1 MHLGFNEVQAL
12 FTDVRA
18 SLLTVA
24 SQAGAWVA
32 VRREWM
38 ALAGRQVAAKRR
50 RGAAKRRADG
60 AKRLGAARSVV
71 RVATLGLA
79 AGLLPE
85 AIPATA
91 A

>member
-1 MHLGFNEVQAL
+1 M
-12 FTDVRA
+12 RA

-24 SQAGAWVA
+24 PQAGAWVA
-32 VRREWM
+32 VWREWM

-50 RGAAKRRADG
+50 RGAAKGRADR
-60 AKRLGAARSVV
+60 AKRLEAARSDVK
-71 RVATLGLA
+71 VAPLGLA

-85 AIPATA
+85 AFPAKA